1 MSIWDRL
8 LYLIGLRPTPGPRTY
23 HFDASESLQVT
34 LSTLSSDE
42 GRPEHDLIPDILAA
56 GLTQYTAN
64 ERLWDRWES
73 LSPRER
79 DVTALVCL
87 GYTNREIA
95 ARLNISPDTVKDR
108 ISSVFRKFNI
118 NKRNDLRALFSYWDF
133 NEWERQR

>member
-1 MSIWDRL
+1 
-8 LYLIGLRPTPGPRTY
+8 
-23 HFDASESLQVT
+23 
-34 LSTLSSDE
+34 
-42 GRPEHDLIPDILAA
+42 LIPDILAA

-118 NKRNDLRALFSYWDF
+118 NRRNDLRALFSHWDF

>member
-1 MSIWDRL
+1 M
-8 LYLIGLRPTPGPRTY
+8 
-23 HFDASESLQVT
+23 
-34 LSTLSSDE
+34 
-42 GRPEHDLIPDILAA
+42 IPDILAA

-118 NKRNDLRALFSYWDF
+118 NKRNDLRALFSHWDF

>member
-1 MSIWDRL
+1 
-8 LYLIGLRPTPGPRTY
+8 
-23 HFDASESLQVT
+23 
-34 LSTLSSDE
+34 
-42 GRPEHDLIPDILAA
+42 LIPDILAA

-118 NKRNDLRALFSYWDF
+118 NKRNDLRALFSHWDF

>member
-1 MSIWDRL
+1 MKVN
-8 LYLIGLRPTPGPRTY
+8 
-23 HFDASESLQVT
+23 SEM
-34 LSTLSSDE
+34 
-42 GRPEHDLIPDILAA
+42 G
-56 GLTQYTAN
+56 YTAN

-118 NKRNDLRALFSYWDF
+118 NKRNDLRALFSHWDF